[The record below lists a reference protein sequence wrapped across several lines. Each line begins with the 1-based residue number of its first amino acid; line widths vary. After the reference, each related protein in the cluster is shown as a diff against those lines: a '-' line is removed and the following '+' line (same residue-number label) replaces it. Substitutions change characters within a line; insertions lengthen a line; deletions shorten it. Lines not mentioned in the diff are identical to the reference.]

1 MKMILKFLLTLMIL
15 INYNCITQNIILK
28 EKIGNINEPTISIT
42 NHFIFWGLWQNKKID
57 LVEECFGE
65 NPIRIK
71 EKYTL
76 KNIISSL
83 ITFGIYN
90 PRTSD
95 IWCEKGNL

>member
-15 INYNCITQNIILK
+15 IDFNCTTQNIILK
-28 EKIGNINEPTISIT
+28 EKIGNINEPTIILT

-57 LVEECFGE
+57 LVEECLGE

-71 EKYTL
+71 EKYSFI
-76 KNIISSL
+76 NIISSL
-83 ITFGIYN
+83 ITMGIYN
-90 PRTSD
+90 PRTSE